1 MVSSPRTQIQ
11 KKYYSLKKIS
21 QNFKKEM
28 QRSTCGTITLNKSQL
43 LTREFIEVEGKYFRI
58 SLIYELFV
66 NFDELYI
73 TDWRNTWRLGK
84 VLVHWKMKL
93 LEQPIKASH
102 WSKNIM
108 DVVDLLLKQV
118 LSIKVTGL
126 LVRNMVM
133 VSLFHPKENQCMM
146 QHGKKTWNT
155 VKELKH
161 GSYQLAKKL
170 NTLELSLKIN
180 KLVKVWWLPAT
191 NLSITSVN
199 LKMANTTEKDNI
211 RPVIANMKVLSK
223 MASSWKANKWWM
235 MALGTK
241 EDTLTWGNM
250 VKVHCI

>member
-1 MVSSPRTQIQ
+1 MASSPRTQIQ
-11 KKYYSLKKIS
+11 KKYYSLKKSS
-21 QNFKKEM
+21 QNSKKEM
-28 QRSTCGTITLNKSQL
+28 QRSTCGTITLNKFQL
-43 LTREFIEVEGKYFRI
+43 LTREFIEVE
-58 SLIYELFV
+58 
-66 NFDELYI
+66 
-73 TDWRNTWRLGK
+73 DWRNTWRLGK

-93 LEQPIKASH
+93 LEQPIKVSH

-118 LSIKVTGL
+118 LFIKVTGL

-133 VSLFHPKENQCMM
+133 VSLFHPKESQCTTE
-146 QHGKKTWNT
+146 HGKKTWNT

-180 KLVKVWWLPAT
+180 KPVKVLWLPAT

-199 LKMANTTEKDNI
+199 LKMENTTEKDNMW
-211 RPVIANMKVLSK
+211 PVIVSMKVLSK
-223 MASSWKANKWWM
+223 MASSWKVNKWWM
-235 MALGTK
+235 MALGMK
-241 EDTLTWGNM
+241 EDTLTLSNM

>member
-1 MVSSPRTQIQ
+1 MASSPRTQIQ
-11 KKYYSLKKIS
+11 KKYYSLKKNS
-21 QNFKKEM
+21 QNSKKEM

-43 LTREFIEVEGKYFRI
+43 LTREFIEVE
-58 SLIYELFV
+58 E
-66 NFDELYI
+66 
-73 TDWRNTWRLGK
+73 WRNTWRLGK

-93 LEQPIKASH
+93 LEQPIKVSH

-118 LSIKVTGL
+118 LSIKVIGL

-133 VSLFHPKENQCMM
+133 VSLFHPKESQCMTE
-146 QHGKKTWNT
+146 HGKKTWNT

-161 GSYQLAKKL
+161 GSYQLVKKQ
-170 NTLELSLKIN
+170 NTLELSPKIN
-180 KLVKVWWLPAT
+180 KPVKVWWLPAT
-191 NLSITSVN
+191 NLSITLVN
-199 LKMANTTEKDNI
+199 LKMVNTMEKDNI
-211 RPVIANMKVLSK
+211 RLVIANMKVPSK

-241 EDTLTWGNM
+241 EDTLIWGNM